1 MDTLLNN
8 LLSPV
13 ILAFVLGMV
22 AAFLKSDLRLPEAV
36 YGGISIYLLLA
47 IGMKG
52 GIELS
57 RTPASTIVLP
67 ALATMILGV
76 ITPLVAYAAFRKFA
90 KLSLVDSAALAAHYG
105 SVSAVTFIAAI
116 GFVALANHPAEGFMP
131 ALVALL
137 EVPGIVVALLI
148 VQFRGAEGGSWQR
161 ALHEVLTGKSIIL
174 LIGGLVI
181 GWISGAERM
190 VNVTPFFTLMFQG
203 ALVLF
208 MIELGT
214 LAARRI
220 TDLQNAGWKFIGL
233 TFVIPLVN
241 GSLGVWAGS
250 VSGLGIGGAAVL
262 GAMAGSASYIAA
274 PAAVR
279 LALPDANP
287 SYYLTASLG
296 LTFPFNITIGIPIYL
311 TIARYLA

>member
-1 MDTLLNN
+1 
-8 LLSPV
+8 
-13 ILAFVLGMV
+13 
-22 AAFLKSDLRLPEAV
+22 
-36 YGGISIYLLLA
+36 
-47 IGMKG
+47 MKG

-131 ALVALL
+131 ALVAIL